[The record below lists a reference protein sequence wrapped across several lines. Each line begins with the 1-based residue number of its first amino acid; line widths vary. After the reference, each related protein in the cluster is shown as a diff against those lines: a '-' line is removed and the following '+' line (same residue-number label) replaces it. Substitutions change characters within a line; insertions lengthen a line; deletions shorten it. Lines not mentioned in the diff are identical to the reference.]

1 MKKLC
6 AFVSSIAFLLTSCS
20 TITTK
25 DYANNKPTLDLRKFL
40 KGPLEAWGIVY
51 DMNGKAD
58 VQFHVA
64 MNGTWKGNVGK
75 LEERFVYSDGRKDER
90 IWTMRFSDD
99 HHFTATAHDVIGEA
113 KGTQHGNTVNLQY
126 TLDAKRASGGT
137 ITLSMDDWMYLM
149 DDKTLIN
156 RTKMK
161 KYGLTVG
168 ELVITFHKL

>member
-113 KGTQHGNTVNLQY
+113 KGTQHGNTVN
-126 TLDAKRASGGT
+126 
-137 ITLSMDDWMYLM
+137 
-149 DDKTLIN
+149 
-156 RTKMK
+156 
-161 KYGLTVG
+161 
-168 ELVITFHKL
+168 